1 MSSEDCLNHQ
11 WLKKKS
17 EIVSP
22 SISPMEVTKDNL
34 KQFVDRWNEHPNSPY
49 VFEVTS
55 HIISPNY
62 NGGLQLRSDSL
73 QSLVGLS
80 PSPCGS
86 LASSP
91 GSDNAFLANDA
102 SNSSDLMPSNLD
114 HIRRASDSTCVL
126 KGSDVTERI
135 NLAEEIR
142 KLSDKLFQLSNISTS
157 VTNNNTS
164 LDELS
169 LPSLAIAKNKEPKAF
184 ERSVP
189 IKIEK
194 SRFNVVP
201 KDHFESGAGRVP
213 WVQNKNRLNHMSRD
227 VPLAIRNSKIQFHDQ
242 FETCNGFSSTITNT
256 SSPNGTK
263 NLLLRLLEQWDGPHV
278 PARSNNRH
286 GSVSNELS
294 ETDSIGQRSISSL
307 NNFFQSRQTSKK
319 VTSFHHH
326 HH

>member
-1 MSSEDCLNHQ
+1 MSAEDCLKHQ
-11 WLKKKS
+11 WLKRKNAT
-17 EIVSP
+17 VSP

-55 HIISPNY
+55 HVISPNY
-62 NGGLQLRSDSL
+62 NGRLQLSDSL
-73 QSLVGLS
+73 ESLVGLS

-86 LASSP
+86 LASST
-91 GSDNAFLANDA
+91 GSDNAFFPIDTSNNDV
-102 SNSSDLMPSNLD
+102 LVPPNLD
-114 HIRRASDSTCVL
+114 HVRRASDSTTCVL
-126 KGSDVTERI
+126 KSPDVTERI

-157 VTNNNTS
+157 VTKNNTT

-169 LPSLAIAKNKEPKAF
+169 LPSLAIAKNKEPPIFQK
-184 ERSVP
+184 SVP

-194 SRFNVVP
+194 SRLAT
-201 KDHFESGAGRVP
+201 KDHFEAAANGVP
-213 WVQNKNRLNHMSRD
+213 WRRNKNRLNHMSRD
-227 VPLAIRNSKIQFHDQ
+227 VPLAFRNSKIQFHDQ
-242 FETCNGFSSTITNT
+242 FETCNGFSSTITDT

-286 GSVSNELS
+286 GSVSNELAES
-294 ETDSIGQRSISSL
+294 DSIGQRSISSL